1 MASRRIPAP
10 ASRDS
15 SWPTSVWHRAIPAAR
30 SSTRTD
36 DWSASTA
43 WSSAGSAW
51 QFQQWSH
58 ENSSCVRCRAAPR
71 DGRSPMTRVAVV
83 AESEEVRAA
92 IAAALRASSAFDVVD
107 VSASTRDVSAAAEM
121 VITARERRQ
130 STQTAAPEGRD
141 IATAP
146 VLTQREQQILE
157 LLADGLGNKQIAARL
172 GITTNTV
179 KTHLELLFDKLH
191 VSSRA
196 EAVATAARTGL
207 LLL

>member
-1 MASRRIPAP
+1 
-10 ASRDS
+10 
-15 SWPTSVWHRAIPAAR
+15 
-30 SSTRTD
+30 
-36 DWSASTA
+36 
-43 WSSAGSAW
+43 
-51 QFQQWSH
+51 
-58 ENSSCVRCRAAPR
+58 
-71 DGRSPMTRVAVV
+71 MTRVAVV

-92 IAAALRASSAFDVVD
+92 IAAALRTSSAFDVVD
-107 VSASTRDVSAAAEM
+107 VSASTRDVSAAAEI

-130 STQTAAPEGRD
+130 ATQSVGPAAPD
-141 IATAP
+141 IVTAP

-179 KTHLELLFDKLH
+179 KSHLELLFDKLD